1 MSGKTKKD
9 KISWC
14 RSAPIFLKC
23 AVVPHITTGWR
34 HWTLSSKGLIHFKL
48 PAESAQK
55 VAFCRCNK
63 FISLSQLKKGTTT
76 SPLHTA
82 YFGFFIQNLKMTDDR
97 INKKREK
104 GCILWEEGKVQDE
117 ALGERTG
124 GMNLEYDDNI
134 LQRQAI
140 KLTFTYFQLY
150 WWKL

>member
-14 RSAPIFLKC
+14 RSTPIFLKC

-34 HWTLSSKGLIHFKL
+34 HWTLSSKGLIHLKL
-48 PAESAQK
+48 SAESAQK

-63 FISLSQLKKGTTT
+63 FISLSQLKKALQRLLYTLLILA
-76 SPLHTA
+76 SLSR
-82 YFGFFIQNLKMTDDR
+82 ILKWQMTGL
-97 INKKREK
+97 IKKREK
-104 GCILWEEGKVQDE
+104 GCILWEEEKVQDE